1 MVEIKVIKDIIANI
15 MNIDTDLITEE
26 TTFIDDLGADSL
38 DIFQIVMAI
47 EEEYDIELDNEMI
60 EQIQTIKDAVDIIR
74 IVMMQE

>member
-1 MVEIKVIKDIIANI
+1 MVETKVIKDIIANI

>member
-1 MVEIKVIKDIIANI
+1 MELQVIKDIIANI